1 MQIVAFLIA
10 LLVSLTLME
19 MMFAMGLR
27 LTFTELAGSIISSP
41 WLVLR
46 AVIANYLIIPGLTLL
61 VLLIFHTPPLIAIG
75 FLLLA
80 VCPAAPYGPPFTAI
94 ARGNLSLSV
103 SLMVILAGFSAIL
116 APLLLY
122 FLLPI
127 VAPGNFSLKFDTLRL
142 VSTLF
147 MIQLLPLCLGLAI
160 RQWKPLLAGKLA
172 VPSSHLSKLLNALMV
187 IAIAVVQ
194 VRSLA
199 EIGLSGFITMAALL
213 CTCLITGW
221 LMGWPGN
228 ENRKTL
234 TITTS
239 LRNMSLSIVIASS
252 SFPGSPAVTT
262 VLAYAFVSGTGL
274 LFLVMWWR
282 FRGSVAG
289 VNTH

>member
-187 IAIAVVQ
+187 IVIAVVQ
-194 VRSLA
+194 VTSLT

-239 LRNMSLSIVIASS
+239 LRNMSLSMVIASS

-262 VLAYAFVSGTGL
+262 VLASAFVSGTGL
-274 LFLVMWWR
+274 LFLVIWWR